1 MPSSDV
7 KNSRSTLTTRRKLQI
22 LHAALGIGAKRG
34 LAAMTMDE
42 VAYAAKLSKGL
53 PFYYFK
59 SKQKLHLAMIDLF
72 TEGIV
77 DRAAKILNTEQAN
90 ETSLRS
96 LAWEYVSALTVA
108 CKHPQITL
116 EFWSMALRDREVAQR
131 LGRIREQMTAW
142 FADLL
147 NHGVGAGEFA
157 CPDSEIAARSLY
169 ATCMGIVSQW
179 VLSKKAFD
187 PRPVLEYTF
196 AGILNDRALSGGT
209 P

>member
-1 MPSSDV
+1 MSPSELRE
-7 KNSRSTLTTRRKLQI
+7 NRSSLSTRRKLQI

-72 TEGIV
+72 TDGIV
-77 DRAAKILNTEQAN
+77 DRAADILKAAHPHEI
-90 ETSLRS
+90 SVRL
-96 LAWEYVSALTVA
+96 LAWEYVSALTVS

-131 LGRIREQMTAW
+131 LSRIREQMTAW

-147 NHGVGAGEFA
+147 DRGSGAREFI
-157 CPDSEIAARSLY
+157 CSDCETAARSLY
-169 ATCMGIVSQW
+169 ATCAGIVSQW

-187 PRPVLEYTF
+187 PRLVLDCAL
-196 AGILNDRALSGGT
+196 AGILHPRATSGGAT
-209 P
+209 